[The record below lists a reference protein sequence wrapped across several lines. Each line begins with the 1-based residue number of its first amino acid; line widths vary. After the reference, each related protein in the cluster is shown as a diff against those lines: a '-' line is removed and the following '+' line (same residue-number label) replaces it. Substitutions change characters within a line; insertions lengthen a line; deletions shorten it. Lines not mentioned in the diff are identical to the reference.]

1 MNRIPLTAFS
11 FRSYNFGFV
20 FGGSP
25 EQGVRMKIRLAVS
38 ALAACWM
45 VPAVWAQVSGAGA
58 AAAMPQMKIA
68 VINVQVAITS
78 TAEGKQAA
86 AELQSQFAPR
96 QTELDNMRKQIEEL
110 QTRLRTG
117 STTLSD
123 EEKARLAREGDQ
135 MTRGYQRKQQESQ
148 DDFNDAQQE
157 VVNRIGRKMME
168 VLDKYSKEN
177 GYVIVFDTSSQQTP
191 VIYAANQIDM
201 TQEII
206 RLYDQNYPVK
216 QGSATTPKPAAPKPA
231 TPTTPKP

>member
-1 MNRIPLTAFS
+1 
-11 FRSYNFGFV
+11 
-20 FGGSP
+20 
-25 EQGVRMKIRLAVS
+25 MKIRLAVP
-38 ALAACWM
+38 ALASLLIM
-45 VPAVWAQVSGAGA
+45 PAVWAQSSSAGA
-58 AAAMPQMKIA
+58 AAAMSQTKIG

-117 STTLSD
+117 QTTLSD

-135 MTRGYQRKQQESQ
+135 MTRSYQRKQQESQ

-157 VVNRIGRKMME
+157 LVNRIGRKMVE

-177 GYVIVFDTSSQQTP
+177 NYALVLDTSSQQTP
-191 VIYAANQIDM
+191 VIYAANQIDV

-216 QGSATTPKPAAPKPA
+216 TGAATPKPAAPKPA
-231 TPTTPKP
+231 TPTPKP